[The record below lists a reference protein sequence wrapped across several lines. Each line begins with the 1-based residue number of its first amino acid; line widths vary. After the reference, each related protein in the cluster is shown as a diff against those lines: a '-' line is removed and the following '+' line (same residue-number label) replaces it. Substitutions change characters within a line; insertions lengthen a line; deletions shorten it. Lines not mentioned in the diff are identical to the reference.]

1 MRIDLK
7 FKLREIAGEH
17 LLVNQGTPE
26 VNLTEVI
33 SLNESACFLFKRFA
47 GKPFALEEVAEALMS
62 KYGLSPAKAAKDA
75 ALWVKRMKQCEVII
89 SD

>member
-33 SLNESACFLFKRFA
+33 SLNKSACFLFERFA
-47 GKPFALEEVAEALMS
+47 GEPFAQEEVAEALMA
-62 KYGLSPAKAAKDA
+62 KYGLSPGKAATDA

>member
-33 SLNESACFLFKRFA
+33 SLNESACFLFERFA
-47 GKPFALEEVAEALMS
+47 GKPFALEEVAEALIT
-62 KYGLSPAKAAKDA
+62 KYGLSPEKAATDA
-75 ALWVKRMKQCEVII
+75 AIWVKRMKQCEVIV